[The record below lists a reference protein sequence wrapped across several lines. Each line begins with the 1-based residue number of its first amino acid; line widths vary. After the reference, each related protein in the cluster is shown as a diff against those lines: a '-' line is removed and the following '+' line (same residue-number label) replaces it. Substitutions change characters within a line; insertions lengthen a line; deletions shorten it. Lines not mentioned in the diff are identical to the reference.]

1 MADLYV
7 DTAIE
12 ATRPLIVDEIKKAYD
27 EGYKAG
33 VADFAPGSAYW
44 ESYSASL
51 AKEAK
56 PGPTW
61 GTVAIAAGG
70 GLIVGVGIGAIG
82 AAFIIAAIK

>member
-1 MADLYV
+1 MAQLLDA
-7 DTAIE
+7 AIKE
-12 ATRPLIVDEIKKAYD
+12 GRAVVADEVTKEWN

-61 GTVAIAAGG
+61 ETVAIAAGG

>member
-1 MADLYV
+1 VAQLLDA
-7 DTAIE
+7 AIE
-12 ATRPLIVDEIKKAYD
+12 EGRKVVADEVKKAWN

-44 ESYSASL
+44 ESFSASL
-51 AKEAK
+51 SKETK